1 MELALI
7 IGGSVLAALILIA
20 FAVWA
25 HQYTKVGPN
34 EVLII
39 SGRRPAGGVS
49 RLRRHTPGSDRGYR
63 IVRGGGTYVRPF
75 RERVQ
80 RLSLELM
87 QFDVK
92 TPETYSM
99 HGVPVQADGVCMVKI
114 DGTQEGIERAAEQF
128 LSRRQ
133 EDIVRTAM
141 QAVEGH
147 MRSAIGAHSIEDIYR
162 DRQKLVNEV
171 RELVEPDLAAMGL
184 VIVSLTIR
192 NVGDKQG
199 YIEALGRPRTAQV
212 KRDAIRGEAEAER
225 EAKAARYE
233 ADLAIERSRRDY
245 EIERSGFK
253 AEGMRASAEADL
265 SYDLQKAITRQEVR
279 KAELDVEIVE
289 RHKAIELMQAEVERR
304 KRELA
309 AEIVEPALARAKE
322 IMELAEAGRE
332 QAAALGAGEADALRA
347 KGLAEAEAMAAKAES
362 WKGYNEAAITD
373 RVLEILPAL
382 ASAVSAPLAQTEKI
396 VMIGGGNGSGPGAH
410 KITRDVTQ
418 VMAELPAVVEA
429 LTGKSFEELA
439 ARIPGLAKNG
449 DPVAGAGTP
458 VPGDSTPMSGEA
470 EEIR

>member
-7 IGGSVLAALILIA
+7 IGGSVVAALLLIA

-39 SGRRPAGGVS
+39 SGRK
-49 RLRRHTPGSDRGYR
+49 RRERGYR
-63 IVRGGGTYVRPF
+63 IVRGGGTYVKPF

-80 RLSLELM
+80 ALSLELM
-87 QFDVK
+87 QFDVR
-92 TPETYSM
+92 TSETYSQ
-99 HGVPVQADGVCMVKI
+99 HGVPVQVDGVCMVKI
-114 DGTQEGIERAAEQF
+114 DGSDEGIERAAEQF

-133 EDIVRTAM
+133 EDIMRTAM

-147 MRSAIGAHSIEDIYR
+147 MRSAIGGLSIEDIYR
-162 DRQKLVNEV
+162 DRARLVQQV
-171 RELVEPDLAAMGL
+171 RGLVAPDLDRMGL
-184 VIVSLTIR
+184 AIVSLTIR

-225 EAKAARYE
+225 EAKAARYD

-245 EIERSGFK
+245 EIEKSKFK

-265 SYDLQKAITRQEVR
+265 SYDLQKAISSQEVR
-279 KAELDVEIVE
+279 SEQLEVEIVE
-289 RHKAIELMQAEVERR
+289 RRKAIELMQAEVDRR

-309 AEIVEPALARAKE
+309 AEIIEPALARARE
-322 IMELAEAGRE
+322 IAEIAEAERE
-332 QAAALGAGEADALRA
+332 RAAALGAGEADALRA
-347 KGLAEAEAMAAKAES
+347 RGLAEAEAMAAKADS

-373 RVLEILPAL
+373 RVLGILPEL
-382 ASAVSAPLAQTEKI
+382 AAAISAPLAQTEKI
-396 VMIGGGNGSGPGAH
+396 VMIGGGGNGAGPGAH

-429 LTGKSFEELA
+429 LTGKSMEELA
-439 ARIPGLAKNG
+439 KHIPGVTNG
-449 DPVAGAGTP
+449 D
-458 VPGDSTPMSGEA
+458 A